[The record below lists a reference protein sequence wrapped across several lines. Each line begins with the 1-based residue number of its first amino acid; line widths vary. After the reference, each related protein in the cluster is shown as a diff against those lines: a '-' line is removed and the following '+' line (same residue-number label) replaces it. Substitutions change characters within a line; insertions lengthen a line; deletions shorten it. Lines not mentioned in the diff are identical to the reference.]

1 MKTPHTTMLTG
12 GTGYIGAWVTR
23 MLLDKGY
30 HVRLT
35 VRDMAKT
42 EKYAALKAH
51 AEKSPGKLDLFEA
64 DLLKPGSYNAAAKG
78 ADSIIHMASPFTLR
92 FKDAQK
98 DLIAPAV
105 EGTRNVLEAA
115 TTSGTVKK
123 VVLTSS
129 VAAVH
134 GDNIDMAEQ
143 GLSSFDESHW
153 NTTST
158 PRHQP
163 YSYSKVMA
171 EKEAWKMSKNQ
182 SGWKMVVINPSF
194 VVGPALDTASDSESL
209 EFMKNMLSGK
219 FAMAA
224 PELYFGYVDVRDV
237 AGAHIL
243 ALESSTAKG
252 RHILAERT
260 AGVIELA
267 GLIRHKFGDRFKLP
281 KSPAPKWLLYLVG
294 WMFGAK
300 PKFVARNVGYP
311 IAYNNTKGK
320 EALGLEYTPLEET
333 LADMVAQMTKSGLV

>member
-12 GTGYIGAWVTR
+12 GTGYIGAWVTS

-35 VRDMAKT
+35 VRDKSKT

-51 AEKSPGKLDLFEA
+51 AESAPGTLELFEA
-64 DLLKPGSYNAAAKG
+64 DLLKPGSYHEAAKG

-98 DLIAPAV
+98 DLIEPAV
-105 EGTRNVLEAA
+105 NGTRNVLEAA
-115 TTSGTVKK
+115 SASGTVQK

-134 GDNIDMAEQ
+134 GDNIDMKEQ

-153 NTTST
+153 NTSST
-158 PRHQP
+158 PSHQP

-171 EKEAWKMSKNQ
+171 EKEAWKIQKNQ
-182 SGWKMVVINPSF
+182 SDWKLVVINPSF
-194 VVGPALDTASDSESL
+194 VVGPALDTSSDSESL
-209 EFMKNMLSGK
+209 EFMKNMLGGK

-224 PELYFGYVDVRDV
+224 PELYFGFVDVRDV
-237 AGAHIL
+237 AKAHIL
-243 ALESSTAKG
+243 ALESPTAEG

-260 AGVIELA
+260 AGVIEMA
-267 GLIRHKFGDRFKLP
+267 GLIRQNFGDRFKLP
-281 KSPAPKWLLYLVG
+281 TSPAPKWLLYLVG

-300 PKFVARNVGYP
+300 PKFVSRNVGYP
-311 IAYNNTKGK
+311 IALDTAKSK
-320 EALGLEYTPLEET
+320 SSLGLTYRPLSDT
-333 LADMVAQMTKSGLV
+333 LKDMVAQMSKDGIV